1 MQDTILEASV
11 GVHEK
16 YQDVEWGGRMNVEKE
31 KRFQEIDLGQETS
44 VPRAA
49 LGVCSMI

>member
-16 YQDVEWGGRMNVEKE
+16 YQGVEWGGRMNVEKE
-31 KRFQEIDLGQETS
+31 KSFQEIDLRDRRRLFPELPWGCVQ
-44 VPRAA
+44 
-49 LGVCSMI
+49 